1 MTAIDPLGL
10 GLEQEQSESLYEQ
23 ALTLLKSKQH
33 PPARLPL
40 VGSSSAS
47 FLPELPSRNSIISY
61 NHTIMCNQTGDA
73 TFISELD
80 MRPQKVLFV
89 NIQQLEFSI
98 LWSMDKQDFMPS
110 RQQCLCKACD
120 SDIVEHLW
128 FAAYK

>member
-10 GLEQEQSESLYEQ
+10 GLEQEQSESLYE

-47 FLPELPSRNSIISY
+47 VLPELPSRNSIISY